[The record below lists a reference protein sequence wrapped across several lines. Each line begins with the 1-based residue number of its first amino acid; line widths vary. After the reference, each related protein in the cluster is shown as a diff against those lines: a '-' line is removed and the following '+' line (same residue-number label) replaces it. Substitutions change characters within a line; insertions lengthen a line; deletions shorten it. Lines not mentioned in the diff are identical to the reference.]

1 MKEVLVLA
9 KYYEKFWKCR
19 SCGREGISAL
29 RNTRC
34 PGCGNTKVPQDQE
47 SFSRKEITDEVGL
60 ALAQG
65 KPHWVCS
72 SCGVAN
78 LDKNLDCDGCSSPR
92 ESDDHTNVVRR
103 LDHLPIESPTNT
115 QESVEP
121 IIKVYPKATKQHR
134 PAGDTFDIVKGKPSQ
149 PNKFLWI
156 GLSLVVGVLF
166 LNLIGYLIFHTETYT
181 GEVTRFSWRRTID
194 IQEYQVESRSGW
206 STPPSDAY
214 NVFQEERFHHTED
227 IIVTKTRDVYV
238 SDSETEYTDL
248 GNGAVLANEI
258 DTSYWDTE
266 SYQEKVGEKS
276 IYKTWYSYNVDRW
289 SYSRSVTTQG
299 NDREP
304 EWGKYTLRFNG
315 QQIIGAE
322 RVSDKTE
329 SYTVYFKAEI
339 DKEKKTFSVSYNNQN
354 DWQEY
359 VIGKTY
365 PIKVNHFGSIM
376 NNPIRENEK

>member
-1 MKEVLVLA
+1 MTTYL
-9 KYYEKFWKCR
+9 EKFWKCP
-19 SCGREGISAL
+19 SCGRDGISAL

-34 PGCGNTKVPQDQE
+34 PGCGNSKVPQDQE
-47 SFSRKEITDEVGL
+47 SFSVKEIKDEIGL
-60 ALAQG
+60 ELAQG

-72 SCGVAN
+72 SCGSVN

-92 ESDDHTNVVRR
+92 ESDDHTNVVRQ
-103 LDHLPIESPTNT
+103 LDHLPIEPSVVTAEPEKVERKNQLKPIRQEAPT
-115 QESVEP
+115 
-121 IIKVYPKATKQHR
+121 
-134 PAGDTFDIVKGKPSQ
+134 G
-149 PNKFLWI
+149 NKFLWV
-156 GLSLVVGVLF
+156 GLSLVAGF
-166 LNLIGYLIFHTETYT
+166 LLLSLLGYFIFHTETYT
-181 GEVTRFSWRRTID
+181 GELSMFRWNRTIN
-194 IQEYQVESRSGW
+194 IQEYQVESEFGW
-206 STPPSDAY
+206 NTPPSDAY
-214 NVFQEERFHHTED
+214 NVTSELRFHHNED
-227 IIVTKTRDVYV
+227 ITITKTRDVYHPSSTTV
-238 SDSETEYTDL
+238 YSDR
-248 GNGAVLANEI
+248 GNGAVSVETVDN
-258 DTSYWDTE
+258 SYWTTKT
-266 SYQEKVGEKS
+266 YQEKIGEKP

-304 EWGKYTLRFNG
+304 KWGKYTLRFNG

-339 DKEKKTFSVSYNNQN
+339 DKEKKTFSVSYSNQN

-376 NNPIRENEK
+376 NNPLHENEK